1 MALMRPDQETKNAK
15 TAKNKTR
22 VPYGGGLTEMQRD
35 TTKLVPVIEATGQPA
50 DGKTPF
56 EKPLPD

>member
-1 MALMRPDQETKNAK
+1 MRPGQETKNAK
-15 TAKNKTR
+15 NKTR
-22 VPYGGGLTEMQRD
+22 APYGSGLTGMQQD

>member
-1 MALMRPDQETKNAK
+1 MTLKWPEREIKNPR
-15 TAKNKTR
+15 T
-22 VPYGGGLTEMQRD
+22 YGSGLIGVQQN

>member
-1 MALMRPDQETKNAK
+1 MALRGPAK
-15 TAKNKTR
+15 KTKTR
-22 VPYGGGLTEMQRD
+22 VPYGSGLIGVQQN